1 MFSGEEAGGAHGPL
15 RASAHIRVS
24 ARFDHQPDICKDY
37 KSGWQLEKKWD
48 EAERVRK
55 WNLALGIDDE
65 DEWTAEKSDEDE
77 DDSLPFACFI
87 CSIMLETR
95 SVSCAVSQP
104 WGYSTLHLR
113 YAEKVS

>member
-24 ARFDHQPDICKDY
+24 ARFDYQPDICKDY

-87 CSIMLETR
+87 CR
-95 SVSCAVSQP
+95 
-104 WGYSTLHLR
+104 
-113 YAEKVS
+113 

>member
-87 CSIMLETR
+87 S
-95 SVSCAVSQP
+95 SC
-104 WGYSTLHLR
+104 
-113 YAEKVS
+113 